1 MQISLVDLVLVKMA
15 YFKLSLNFTLA
26 AEWII
31 IVTLSISI
39 CLWTV
44 DKPKFSSVTL
54 PEIGINFLKF
64 EGCSFRSLSYN

>member
-1 MQISLVDLVLVKMA
+1 MQISLVDLVLERIA

-31 IVTLSISI
+31 IVTLSVSI
-39 CLWTV
+39 CLSTA
-44 DKPKFSSVTL
+44 DNPKFSSVIS